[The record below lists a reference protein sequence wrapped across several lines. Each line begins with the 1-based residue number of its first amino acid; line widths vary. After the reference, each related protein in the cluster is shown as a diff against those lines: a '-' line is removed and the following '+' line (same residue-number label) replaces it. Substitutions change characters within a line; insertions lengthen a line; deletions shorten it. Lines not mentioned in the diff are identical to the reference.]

1 MASQLL
7 ELPREIRDSMFFQLA
22 CRLLSMIAD
31 ISLVISS
38 IVIIDNND
46 QAFHLNCKS
55 TSGLSSNTSSGLAS
69 TCKQLQ
75 AEYSYLL
82 RKAALTPGT
91 KIVVPVHDFDFSQL
105 ISFVNTLRPHE
116 IKTAS
121 RNSNIVVNLVNLQGV
136 ASLRT
141 KQQQDLRNWIS
152 VCQETGIEVTYTAQW
167 SSIDTKYLRSLQ
179 AILDTKREGRKIVKA
194 LAAKNIK
201 SWSWD
206 SWQAGLQQQ
215 RAQQG
220 DQRPPPSRACWTTA
234 K

>member
-7 ELPREIRDSMFFQLA
+7 ELPREIRDM
-22 CRLLSMIAD
+22 
-31 ISLVISS
+31 ISS

-46 QAFHLNCKS
+46 QAFHLNGKS

-121 RNSNIVVNLVNLQGV
+121 RNGNIVVNLVNLQSM

-141 KQQQDLRNWIS
+141 KQQQDLYNWIES
-152 VCQETGIEVTYTAQW
+152 CQHTGIEVTYTAQW
-167 SSIDTKYLRSLQ
+167 SSIDTKYLQSLQ
-179 AILDTKREGRKIVKA
+179 AMLDTTREGRKIVKA

-206 SWQAGLQQQ
+206 SWQAGLLQQ
-215 RAQQG
+215 RTQKG
-220 DQRPPPSRACWTTA
+220 DQRPAPSRACWTTA